1 MVTVNYRGVLQRTV
15 PPPGGKL
22 ELGGGGGGKSYSV
35 AYK

>member
-22 ELGGGGGGKSYSV
+22 ELGKKNKSYSV
-35 AYK
+35 ACK